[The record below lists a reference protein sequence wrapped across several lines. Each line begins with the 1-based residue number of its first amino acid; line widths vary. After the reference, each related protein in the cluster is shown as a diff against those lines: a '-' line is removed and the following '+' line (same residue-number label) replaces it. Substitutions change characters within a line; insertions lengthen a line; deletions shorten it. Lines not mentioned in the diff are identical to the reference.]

1 MIKTYS
7 ATRSTYTY
15 SPLRGFYQLEYNI
28 VLLCLS
34 SLQPCLRSKTPLAEH
49 DHLITPNTEFLMAI
63 IMAGDFP
70 AAVLSEQTGGEGFC
84 QVTVYT
90 GEISPLIPH
99 LYTCLPNRKKE
110 KKGEKKDRE

>member
-15 SPLRGFYQLEYNI
+15 SSLRGFYQLEYNI

-110 KKGEKKDRE
+110 KKGAKKG